1 MKKCLFYLTTI
12 LLVLYVSL
20 YVYAKFDNK
29 ISIKSANSFYMYDNN
44 NEIFNKEDNWVSIK
58 EISPNLINATISIED
73 KHFYNHVGFDYLR
86 IMKAMTVNIKNM
98 KNLEGASTITQQLA
112 KNLFLDFD
120 KTWERKIEEAWLTI
134 KLESNFTKNEI
145 LEGYLNT
152 INYGGVFGI
161 ENASIYY
168 FGKSAKDLNLSEAS
182 ILAGIPKSPS
192 YYSPITNY
200 DNAKMRQKIILNA
213 MVNNKFINES
223 EKEKA
228 ISEKLNIVG
237 KYEKNNSN
245 TLMYYQDAVI
255 KELNSIKSIPKSF
268 IKTGGL
274 KIYTNLDL
282 NTQIDLEN
290 NIEKYLKNDQD
301 LQVASVMVNPN
312 DGKIIALIGGRNY
325 KKSEFNRAIESKR
338 QVGST
343 LKPFLYYSALEN
355 GFTASTT
362 FNSSK
367 TTFVFSNDEKYS
379 PKNYGDIY
387 ANKDITMAAALAYSD
402 NIYAVKTHLF
412 LGENNLVNMLNRI
425 GITSNLSPVP
435 SLALG
440 TSEINIIDMTS
451 SYSVFANN
459 GYKIKPH
466 LIEKIVDMNGKVL
479 YKFNEEKKLIL
490 NQSTTYI
497 MNELLSNC
505 YNNVFVDYNYPT
517 CINIASK
524 VSNKYAIKTGTT
536 DTDHLIFGYNPEIV
550 LGIWSGYDNNDDT
563 YPEVSTNIKLAWID
577 TIENYFKKNKAT
589 WYKKPDNIV
598 GVPVNPIT
606 GELNTNKNTIL
617 YYIKGTEPT
626 STVYYSPKT
635 ETKSNDSE
643 EITEEEIE
651 IPDILEP

>member
-168 FGKSAKDLNLSEAS
+168 FGKSAKDLNLAEAS

-200 DNAKMRQKIILNA
+200 NNAKMRH
-213 MVNNKFINES
+213 NKFINES

-425 GITSNLSPVP
+425 GINSNLSPVP

-479 YKFNEEKKLIL
+479 YKFNEDKKLIL

-524 VSNKYAIKTGTT
+524 VSNKYSIKTGTT

-626 STVYYSPKT
+626 TNNELDEFIPTLKE
-635 ETKSNDSE
+635 ETN
-643 EITEEEIE
+643 
-651 IPDILEP
+651 

>member
-168 FGKSAKDLNLSEAS
+168 FGKSAKDLNLAEAS

-577 TIENYFKKNKAT
+577 TIENYLKKNKAT

-626 STVYYSPKT
+626 TNNELDEFIPTLKE
-635 ETKSNDSE
+635 ETN
-643 EITEEEIE
+643 
-651 IPDILEP
+651 

>member
-168 FGKSAKDLNLSEAS
+168 FGKSAKDLNLAEAS

-237 KYEKNNSN
+237 KYKKNNSN

-626 STVYYSPKT
+626 TNNELDEFIPTLKE
-635 ETKSNDSE
+635 ETN
-643 EITEEEIE
+643 
-651 IPDILEP
+651 

>member
-1 MKKCLFYLTTI
+1 MKKFIFYSTII
-12 LLVLYVSL
+12 LLVLYGSL
-20 YVYAKFDNK
+20 YVYAKFDDK

-168 FGKSAKDLNLSEAS
+168 FGKSAKDLNLAEAS

-200 DNAKMRQKIILNA
+200 NNAKMRQKIILNA

-223 EKEKA
+223 EKNQA

-479 YKFNEEKKLIL
+479 YKFNEDKKLIL

-626 STVYYSPKT
+626 TNNELDEFIPTLKE
-635 ETKSNDSE
+635 ETN
-643 EITEEEIE
+643 
-651 IPDILEP
+651 

>member
-168 FGKSAKDLNLSEAS
+168 FGKSAKDLNLAEAS

-200 DNAKMRQKIILNA
+200 NNAKMRQKIILNT

-223 EKEKA
+223 EKNQA

-425 GITSNLSPVP
+425 GINSNLSPVP

-589 WYKKPDNIV
+589 WYKKPENIV

-626 STVYYSPKT
+626 TNNELDEFIPTLKE
-635 ETKSNDSE
+635 ETN
-643 EITEEEIE
+643 
-651 IPDILEP
+651 

>member
-1 MKKCLFYLTTI
+1 MKKFIFYLTTI
-12 LLVLYVSL
+12 LLVLYGSL

-168 FGKSAKDLNLSEAS
+168 FGKSAKDLNLAEAS

-223 EKEKA
+223 EKEQA

-479 YKFNEEKKLIL
+479 YKFNEDKKLIL

-550 LGIWSGYDNNDDT
+550 LGIWSGYDNNYDT

-606 GELNTNKNTIL
+606 GELNTNKNAIL

-626 STVYYSPKT
+626 TNNELDEFIPTLKE
-635 ETKSNDSE
+635 ETN
-643 EITEEEIE
+643 
-651 IPDILEP
+651 

>member
-168 FGKSAKDLNLSEAS
+168 FGKSAKDLNLAEAS

-200 DNAKMRQKIILNA
+200 NNAKMRQKIILNA

-524 VSNKYAIKTGTT
+524 VTNKYAIKTGTT

-589 WYKKPDNIV
+589 WYKKPENIV

-626 STVYYSPKT
+626 TNNELDEFIPTLKE
-635 ETKSNDSE
+635 ETN
-643 EITEEEIE
+643 
-651 IPDILEP
+651 

>member
-168 FGKSAKDLNLSEAS
+168 FGKSAKDLNLAEAS

-479 YKFNEEKKLIL
+479 YEFNEEKKLIL

-589 WYKKPDNIV
+589 WYKKPENIV

-626 STVYYSPKT
+626 TNNELDEFIPTLKE
-635 ETKSNDSE
+635 ETN
-643 EITEEEIE
+643 
-651 IPDILEP
+651 

>member
-1 MKKCLFYLTTI
+1 
-12 LLVLYVSL
+12 
-20 YVYAKFDNK
+20 
-29 ISIKSANSFYMYDNN
+29 
-44 NEIFNKEDNWVSIK
+44 
-58 EISPNLINATISIED
+58 
-73 KHFYNHVGFDYLR
+73 
-86 IMKAMTVNIKNM
+86 
-98 KNLEGASTITQQLA
+98 
-112 KNLFLDFD
+112 
-120 KTWERKIEEAWLTI
+120 
-134 KLESNFTKNEI
+134 
-145 LEGYLNT
+145 
-152 INYGGVFGI
+152 
-161 ENASIYY
+161 
-168 FGKSAKDLNLSEAS
+168 
-182 ILAGIPKSPS
+182 
-192 YYSPITNY
+192 
-200 DNAKMRQKIILNA
+200 MRQKIILNA

-237 KYEKNNSN
+237 KYKKNNSN

-479 YKFNEEKKLIL
+479 YKFNEDKKLIL

-617 YYIKGTEPT
+617 YYIKGTEPGYT
-626 STVYYSPKT
+626 SKNKSIITTTKKT
-635 ETKSNDSE
+635 TSN
-643 EITEEEIE
+643 
-651 IPDILEP
+651 

>member
-1 MKKCLFYLTTI
+1 MKKFIFYLTTI
-12 LLVLYVSL
+12 LLVLYGSL
-20 YVYAKFDNK
+20 YVYAKFDDK

-152 INYGGVFGI
+152 INYGGVFGR
-161 ENASIYY
+161 EKASIYY
-168 FGKSAKDLNLSEAS
+168 FGKSAKDLNLAEAS
-182 ILAGIPKSPS
+182 ILAGIPKSPT

-223 EKEKA
+223 EKNQA

-479 YKFNEEKKLIL
+479 YKFNEDKKLIL

-606 GELNTNKNTIL
+606 GELNTSKNAIL

-626 STVYYSPKT
+626 TNNELDEFIPTLKE
-635 ETKSNDSE
+635 ETN
-643 EITEEEIE
+643 
-651 IPDILEP
+651 

>member
-12 LLVLYVSL
+12 LLVLYGSL

-168 FGKSAKDLNLSEAS
+168 FGKSAKDLNLAEAS
-182 ILAGIPKSPS
+182 ILAGIPKSPT

-626 STVYYSPKT
+626 TNNELDEFIPTLKE
-635 ETKSNDSE
+635 ETN
-643 EITEEEIE
+643 
-651 IPDILEP
+651 

>member
-168 FGKSAKDLNLSEAS
+168 FGKSAKDLNLAEAS

-200 DNAKMRQKIILNA
+200 NNAKMRQKIILNA
-213 MVNNKFINES
+213 MINNKFINES
-223 EKEKA
+223 EKNQA
-228 ISEKLNIVG
+228 ISEKINIVG

-505 YNNVFVDYNYPT
+505 YNNVFIDYNYPT

-626 STVYYSPKT
+626 TNNELDEFIPTLKE
-635 ETKSNDSE
+635 ETN
-643 EITEEEIE
+643 
-651 IPDILEP
+651 

>member
-20 YVYAKFDNK
+20 YVYADNK

-168 FGKSAKDLNLSEAS
+168 FGKSAKDLNLAEAS

-200 DNAKMRQKIILNA
+200 NNAKMRQKIILNA

-223 EKEKA
+223 EKNQA

-626 STVYYSPKT
+626 TNNELDEFIPTLKE
-635 ETKSNDSE
+635 ETN
-643 EITEEEIE
+643 
-651 IPDILEP
+651 

>member
-1 MKKCLFYLTTI
+1 MKKFIIYLTTI
-12 LLVLYVSL
+12 LLVLYGSL
-20 YVYAKFDNK
+20 YVYAKFDDK

-168 FGKSAKDLNLSEAS
+168 FGKSAKDLNLAEAS
-182 ILAGIPKSPS
+182 ILAGIPKSPT

-223 EKEKA
+223 EKNQA

-325 KKSEFNRAIESKR
+325 KRSEFNRAIESKR

-479 YKFNEEKKLIL
+479 YKFNEDKKLIL

-550 LGIWSGYDNNDDT
+550 LGIWSGYDNNYDT

-626 STVYYSPKT
+626 TNNELDEFIPTLKE
-635 ETKSNDSE
+635 ETN
-643 EITEEEIE
+643 
-651 IPDILEP
+651 

>member
-168 FGKSAKDLNLSEAS
+168 FGKSAKDLNLAEAS

-200 DNAKMRQKIILNA
+200 NNAKMRQKIILNA

-479 YKFNEEKKLIL
+479 YKFNEDKKLIL

-577 TIENYFKKNKAT
+577 TIENYFKRNKAT

-626 STVYYSPKT
+626 TNNELDEFIPTLKE
-635 ETKSNDSE
+635 ETN
-643 EITEEEIE
+643 
-651 IPDILEP
+651 

>member
-168 FGKSAKDLNLSEAS
+168 FGKSAKDLNLAEAS

-200 DNAKMRQKIILNA
+200 NNAKMRQKIILNA

-425 GITSNLSPVP
+425 GINSNLSPVP

-589 WYKKPDNIV
+589 WYKKPENIV

-626 STVYYSPKT
+626 TNNELDEFIPTLKE
-635 ETKSNDSE
+635 ETN
-643 EITEEEIE
+643 
-651 IPDILEP
+651 

>member
-168 FGKSAKDLNLSEAS
+168 FGKSAKDLNLAEAS

-200 DNAKMRQKIILNA
+200 NNAKMRQKIILNA

-223 EKEKA
+223 EKNQA

-425 GITSNLSPVP
+425 GINSNLSPVP

-626 STVYYSPKT
+626 TNNELDEFIPTLKE
-635 ETKSNDSE
+635 ETN
-643 EITEEEIE
+643 
-651 IPDILEP
+651 

>member
-152 INYGGVFGI
+152 INYGGIFGI

-168 FGKSAKDLNLSEAS
+168 FGKSAKDLNLAEAS

-237 KYEKNNSN
+237 KYKKNNSN

-479 YKFNEEKKLIL
+479 YKFNEDKKLIL

-626 STVYYSPKT
+626 TNNELDEFIPTLKE
-635 ETKSNDSE
+635 ETN
-643 EITEEEIE
+643 
-651 IPDILEP
+651 

>member
-12 LLVLYVSL
+12 LLVLYGSL

-168 FGKSAKDLNLSEAS
+168 FGKSAKDLNLAEAS

-200 DNAKMRQKIILNA
+200 NNAKMRQKIILNA

-479 YKFNEEKKLIL
+479 YKFNEDKKLIL

-589 WYKKPDNIV
+589 WYKKPENIV

-626 STVYYSPKT
+626 TNNELDEFIPTLKE
-635 ETKSNDSE
+635 ETN
-643 EITEEEIE
+643 
-651 IPDILEP
+651 

>member
-168 FGKSAKDLNLSEAS
+168 FGKSAKDLNLAEAS

-200 DNAKMRQKIILNA
+200 NNAKMRQKIILNA

-223 EKEKA
+223 EKNQA

-479 YKFNEEKKLIL
+479 YKFNEDKKLIL

-505 YNNVFVDYNYPT
+505 YNNLFVDYNYPT

-626 STVYYSPKT
+626 TNNELDEFIPTLKE
-635 ETKSNDSE
+635 ETN
-643 EITEEEIE
+643 
-651 IPDILEP
+651 

>member
-168 FGKSAKDLNLSEAS
+168 FGKSAKDLNLAEAS

-223 EKEKA
+223 EKNQA

-606 GELNTNKNTIL
+606 GELNTNKNAIL

-626 STVYYSPKT
+626 TNNELDEFIPTLKE
-635 ETKSNDSE
+635 ETN
-643 EITEEEIE
+643 
-651 IPDILEP
+651 

>member
-152 INYGGVFGI
+152 INYGGIFGI

-168 FGKSAKDLNLSEAS
+168 FGKSAKDLNLAEAS

-479 YKFNEEKKLIL
+479 YKFNEDKKLIL

-589 WYKKPDNIV
+589 WYKKPENIV

-626 STVYYSPKT
+626 TNNELDEFIPTLKE
-635 ETKSNDSE
+635 ETN
-643 EITEEEIE
+643 
-651 IPDILEP
+651 

>member
-168 FGKSAKDLNLSEAS
+168 FGKSAKDLNLAEAS

-200 DNAKMRQKIILNA
+200 NNAKMRQKIILNA

-223 EKEKA
+223 EKNQA

-479 YKFNEEKKLIL
+479 YKFNEDKKLIL

-550 LGIWSGYDNNDDT
+550 LGIWSGYDNNYDT

-589 WYKKPDNIV
+589 WYKKPENIV

-606 GELNTNKNTIL
+606 GELNTNKNAIL

-626 STVYYSPKT
+626 TNNELDEFIPTLKE
-635 ETKSNDSE
+635 ETN
-643 EITEEEIE
+643 
-651 IPDILEP
+651 

>member
-12 LLVLYVSL
+12 LLVLYGSL

-168 FGKSAKDLNLSEAS
+168 FGKSAKDLNLAEAS

-237 KYEKNNSN
+237 KYKKNNSN

-479 YKFNEEKKLIL
+479 YEFNEDKKLIL

-626 STVYYSPKT
+626 TNNELDEFIPTLKE
-635 ETKSNDSE
+635 ETN
-643 EITEEEIE
+643 
-651 IPDILEP
+651 

>member
-168 FGKSAKDLNLSEAS
+168 FGKSAKDLNLAEAS

-200 DNAKMRQKIILNA
+200 NNAKMRQKIILNA

-290 NIEKYLKNDQD
+290 NIEKYLENDQD

-440 TSEINIIDMTS
+440 TSEMNIIDMTS

-626 STVYYSPKT
+626 TNNELDEFIPTLKE
-635 ETKSNDSE
+635 ETN
-643 EITEEEIE
+643 
-651 IPDILEP
+651 

>member
-1 MKKCLFYLTTI
+1 MKKFIFYSTII
-12 LLVLYVSL
+12 LLVLYGSL

-168 FGKSAKDLNLSEAS
+168 FGKSAKDLNLAEAS
-182 ILAGIPKSPS
+182 ILAGIPKSPT

-479 YKFNEEKKLIL
+479 YKFNEDKKLIL

-606 GELNTNKNTIL
+606 GELNTNKNAIL

-626 STVYYSPKT
+626 TNNELDEFIPTLKE
-635 ETKSNDSE
+635 ETN
-643 EITEEEIE
+643 
-651 IPDILEP
+651 

>member
-1 MKKCLFYLTTI
+1 MKKFIFYLVTI
-12 LLVLYVSL
+12 LLLLYGSL
-20 YVYAKFDNK
+20 YVYAKFDDK

-58 EISPNLINATISIED
+58 DISQNLINATISIED
-73 KHFYNHVGFDYLR
+73 KHFYKHVGFDYLR
-86 IMKAMTVNIKNM
+86 IMKAMTVNIKNR

-168 FGKSAKDLNLSEAS
+168 FGKSAKDLNLAEAS
-182 ILAGIPKSPS
+182 ILAGIPKSPT

-213 MVNNKFINES
+213 MVNNKFISES
-223 EKEKA
+223 EKKQA
-228 ISEKLNIVG
+228 ISEELNIVG

-301 LQVASVMVNPN
+301 LQVASVMINPN

-440 TSEINIIDMTS
+440 TSEINIIDMIS
-451 SYSVFANN
+451 SYSVLANS
-459 GYKIKPH
+459 GYKITPH
-466 LIEKIVDMNGKVL
+466 LIEKIVDMNGKIL
-479 YKFNEEKKLIL
+479 YQFNEEKKLIL

-505 YNNVFVDYNYPT
+505 YNNAFVDYNYPT
-517 CINIASK
+517 CINIATK
-524 VSNKYAIKTGTT
+524 VNNKYAIKTGTT
-536 DTDHLIFGYNPEIV
+536 ETDHLIFGYNPEIV
-550 LGIWSGYDNNDDT
+550 LGIWSGYDNNYDT

-577 TIENYFKKNKAT
+577 TIENYFKKNKAS
-589 WYKKPDNIV
+589 WYKKPENVV

-626 STVYYSPKT
+626 TNNELDEFIPTLKE
-635 ETKSNDSE
+635 ETN
-643 EITEEEIE
+643 
-651 IPDILEP
+651 

>member
-168 FGKSAKDLNLSEAS
+168 FGKSAKDLNLAEAS

-200 DNAKMRQKIILNA
+200 NNAKMRQKIILNA

-223 EKEKA
+223 EKEQA

-312 DGKIIALIGGRNY
+312 NGKIIALIGGRNY

-626 STVYYSPKT
+626 TNNELDEFIPTLKE
-635 ETKSNDSE
+635 ETN
-643 EITEEEIE
+643 
-651 IPDILEP
+651 

>member
-168 FGKSAKDLNLSEAS
+168 FGKSAKDLNLAEAS

-200 DNAKMRQKIILNA
+200 NNAKMRQKIILNA
-213 MVNNKFINES
+213 MINNKFINES
-223 EKEKA
+223 EKNQA

-626 STVYYSPKT
+626 TNNELDEFIPTLKE
-635 ETKSNDSE
+635 ETN
-643 EITEEEIE
+643 
-651 IPDILEP
+651 

>member
-20 YVYAKFDNK
+20 YVYAKFDSK

-168 FGKSAKDLNLSEAS
+168 FGKSAKDLNLAEAS

-223 EKEKA
+223 EKNQA

-524 VSNKYAIKTGTT
+524 VSNKYSIKTGTT

-626 STVYYSPKT
+626 TNNELDEFIPTLKE
-635 ETKSNDSE
+635 ETN
-643 EITEEEIE
+643 
-651 IPDILEP
+651 

>member
-1 MKKCLFYLTTI
+1 MKKFIFYLTII
-12 LLVLYVSL
+12 LLVLYGSL
-20 YVYAKFDNK
+20 YVYAKFDDK

-168 FGKSAKDLNLSEAS
+168 FGKSAKDLNLAEAS

-200 DNAKMRQKIILNA
+200 NNAKMRQKIILNA

-479 YKFNEEKKLIL
+479 YKFNEDKKLIL

-606 GELNTNKNTIL
+606 GELNTNKNAIL

-626 STVYYSPKT
+626 TNNELDEFIPTLKE
-635 ETKSNDSE
+635 ETN
-643 EITEEEIE
+643 
-651 IPDILEP
+651 

>member
-1 MKKCLFYLTTI
+1 MKKFIFYSTLI
-12 LLVLYVSL
+12 LLVLYGSL

-29 ISIKSANSFYMYDNN
+29 ISIKSANSFYMYDNK

-168 FGKSAKDLNLSEAS
+168 FGKSAKDLNLAEAS

-223 EKEKA
+223 EKEQA

-550 LGIWSGYDNNDDT
+550 LGIWSGYDNNYDT

-606 GELNTNKNTIL
+606 GELNTSKNAIL

-626 STVYYSPKT
+626 TNNELDEFIPTLKE
-635 ETKSNDSE
+635 ETN
-643 EITEEEIE
+643 
-651 IPDILEP
+651 

>member
-1 MKKCLFYLTTI
+1 MKKFIFYSTII
-12 LLVLYVSL
+12 LLVLYGSL
-20 YVYAKFDNK
+20 YVYAKFDDK

-152 INYGGVFGI
+152 INYGGIFGI

-168 FGKSAKDLNLSEAS
+168 FGKSAKDLNLAEAS

-200 DNAKMRQKIILNA
+200 NNAKMRQKIILNA

-223 EKEKA
+223 EKNQA

-589 WYKKPDNIV
+589 WYKKPYNIV

-626 STVYYSPKT
+626 TNNELDEFIPTLKE
-635 ETKSNDSE
+635 ETN
-643 EITEEEIE
+643 
-651 IPDILEP
+651 

>member
-168 FGKSAKDLNLSEAS
+168 FGKSAKDLNLAEAS

-223 EKEKA
+223 EKNQA

-451 SYSVFANN
+451 SYAVFANN

-626 STVYYSPKT
+626 TNNELDEFIPTLKE
-635 ETKSNDSE
+635 ETN
-643 EITEEEIE
+643 
-651 IPDILEP
+651 

>member
-152 INYGGVFGI
+152 INYGGVFVI

-168 FGKSAKDLNLSEAS
+168 FGKSVKDLNLAEAS

-200 DNAKMRQKIILNA
+200 NNAKMRQKIILNA

-479 YKFNEEKKLIL
+479 YKFNEDKKLIL

-589 WYKKPDNIV
+589 WYKKPENIV

-626 STVYYSPKT
+626 TNNELDEFIPTLKE
-635 ETKSNDSE
+635 ETN
-643 EITEEEIE
+643 
-651 IPDILEP
+651 

>member
-1 MKKCLFYLTTI
+1 MKKFIFYSTLI
-12 LLVLYVSL
+12 LLVLYGSL

-168 FGKSAKDLNLSEAS
+168 FGKSAKDLNLAEAS
-182 ILAGIPKSPS
+182 ILAGIPKSPT

-213 MVNNKFINES
+213 MVNNKFIKES
-223 EKEKA
+223 EKKQA

-550 LGIWSGYDNNDDT
+550 LGIWSGYDNNYDT

-626 STVYYSPKT
+626 TNNELDEFIPTLKE
-635 ETKSNDSE
+635 ETN
-643 EITEEEIE
+643 
-651 IPDILEP
+651 

>member
-168 FGKSAKDLNLSEAS
+168 FGKSAKDLNLAEAS

-425 GITSNLSPVP
+425 GINSNLSPVP

-626 STVYYSPKT
+626 TNNELDEFIPTLKE
-635 ETKSNDSE
+635 ETN
-643 EITEEEIE
+643 
-651 IPDILEP
+651 

>member
-168 FGKSAKDLNLSEAS
+168 FGKSAKDLNLAEAS
-182 ILAGIPKSPS
+182 ILAGIPKSPT

-223 EKEKA
+223 EKEQA

-479 YKFNEEKKLIL
+479 YKFNEDKKLIL

-626 STVYYSPKT
+626 TNNELDEFIPTLKE
-635 ETKSNDSE
+635 ETN
-643 EITEEEIE
+643 
-651 IPDILEP
+651 

>member
-152 INYGGVFGI
+152 INYGGIFGI

-168 FGKSAKDLNLSEAS
+168 FGKSAKDLNLAEAS

-200 DNAKMRQKIILNA
+200 NNAKMRQKIILNA

-626 STVYYSPKT
+626 TNNELDEFIPTLKE
-635 ETKSNDSE
+635 ETN
-643 EITEEEIE
+643 
-651 IPDILEP
+651 